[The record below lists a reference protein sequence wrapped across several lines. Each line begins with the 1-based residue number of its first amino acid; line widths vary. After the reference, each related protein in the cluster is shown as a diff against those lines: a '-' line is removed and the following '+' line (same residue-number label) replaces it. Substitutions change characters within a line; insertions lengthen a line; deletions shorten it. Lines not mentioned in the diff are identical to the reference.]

1 MCGIFNEKI
10 WSGLKKCGLVCWF
23 LWSCLLVYAQ
33 SGVYE
38 NYRRSSLYSVM
49 LNTGDKYCN
58 EIEDVFTT
66 LPVNDKFNNHDLSVK
81 SIKDYDGSAKD
92 KRGKIERFLVQ
103 SQLAKR
109 IVAKWFDRDRVT
121 GAFDMDLVAERG
133 QYNASELDVKLA
145 QSTVRGIALLEDAGE
160 ELIGNT
166 FLLVNDIRYV
176 DKEANAQVA
185 SLIFSAVKAV
195 ATELTNVSNEKI
207 ASVASLVDLAS
218 GTGKEVSDLIG
229 GFRVTITSYLY
240 RLEWTEAV
248 ASEFYEKYYY
258 DSLSVDVHKKKAFD
272 ARTDLFKFEF
282 IGKQRVTSDK
292 LVLNGVRNN
301 IQLIR
306 KVLNRALDKSIV
318 KLQHEHEVF
327 RVKSA
332 VYEIKDGEVTV
343 QIGMKEGVDE
353 KSRFEVLECYVDD
366 KQRTTYKRVG
376 IIRPVPG
383 AIWDNRYMAVEEE
396 AVGADFNYTR
406 FKIESGSG
414 FHIGML
420 VREIR

>member
-23 LWSCLLVYAQ
+23 LWSCLSVYAQ

-109 IVAKWFDRDRVT
+109 IVAKWFNRDRVT

-145 QSTVRGIALLEDAGE
+145 QSAVRGIALLEDAGE

-258 DSLSVDVHKKKAFD
+258 DSLSVDVHKK
-272 ARTDLFKFEF
+272 
-282 IGKQRVTSDK
+282 
-292 LVLNGVRNN
+292 
-301 IQLIR
+301 
-306 KVLNRALDKSIV
+306 
-318 KLQHEHEVF
+318 
-327 RVKSA
+327 
-332 VYEIKDGEVTV
+332 
-343 QIGMKEGVDE
+343 
-353 KSRFEVLECYVDD
+353 
-366 KQRTTYKRVG
+366 
-376 IIRPVPG
+376 
-383 AIWDNRYMAVEEE
+383 
-396 AVGADFNYTR
+396 
-406 FKIESGSG
+406 
-414 FHIGML
+414 
-420 VREIR
+420 